1 MSESSRDDEAA
12 SLEEYLHRAVT
23 YLMCDIPIPPR
34 RFKIRHAVNLHKAL
48 TGVVVAA
55 MMWFSGTTHAAAW
68 LYLGLHG
75 SYGIS
80 WLIKDV
86 AYPDRSWQQEA
97 TLGSVMF
104 TFLAMTVYWVAPAL
118 LMFQGPAPPQW
129 AMGLAVAMF
138 GLGMQAHHA
147 SDAQK
152 YAALEHGA
160 DLIDDG
166 MFARTRNPN
175 YLGEVLIY
183 SAFALL
189 ASWTPGGWMPWV
201 LNGLVWG
208 VLFYPNWK
216 AKDESLSRHDG
227 WEAYARE
234 TGLLLP
240 AIVREEGRAED
251 EPPHHRDRS

>member
-1 MSESSRDDEAA
+1 
-12 SLEEYLHRAVT
+12 
-23 YLMCDIPIPPR
+23 MCDIPIPPR

-55 MMWFSGTTHAAAW
+55 MMWFSGATDAAAW

-80 WLIKDV
+80 RLIKDV

-97 TLGSVMF
+97 TLGSVVF

-166 MFARTRNPN
+166 MFAGKSLDR
-175 YLGEVLIY
+175 LKKDLQLEEY
-183 SAFALL
+183 SDLK
-189 ASWTPGGWMPWV
+189 M
-201 LNGLVWG
+201 
-208 VLFYPNWK
+208 Y
-216 AKDESLSRHDG
+216 
-227 WEAYARE
+227 
-234 TGLLLP
+234 
-240 AIVREEGRAED
+240 EEGREMNIEGAYEMLRDDDYMSRRPEVPEPDDD
-251 EPPHHRDRS
+251 E

>member
-1 MSESSRDDEAA
+1 
-12 SLEEYLHRAVT
+12 
-23 YLMCDIPIPPR
+23 MCDIPIPPR

-97 TLGSVMF
+97 TLGSVVF

-166 MFARTRNPN
+166 MFAGKSLDR
-175 YLGEVLIY
+175 LKKDLQLEEY
-183 SAFALL
+183 SDLK
-189 ASWTPGGWMPWV
+189 M
-201 LNGLVWG
+201 
-208 VLFYPNWK
+208 Y
-216 AKDESLSRHDG
+216 
-227 WEAYARE
+227 
-234 TGLLLP
+234 
-240 AIVREEGRAED
+240 EEGREMNIEGAYEMLRDDDYMSRRPEVPEPDDD
-251 EPPHHRDRS
+251 E